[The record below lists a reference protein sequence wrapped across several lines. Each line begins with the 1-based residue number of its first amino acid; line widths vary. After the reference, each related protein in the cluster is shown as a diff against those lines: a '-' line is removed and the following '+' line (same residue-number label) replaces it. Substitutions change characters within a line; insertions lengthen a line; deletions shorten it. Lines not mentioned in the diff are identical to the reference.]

1 MDVVAAGLRAEI
13 RAIAEGFTRIDRV
26 ENALR
31 EEIVRSRD
39 ELASLIRLTFI
50 DLDRRI
56 QVLERRPADSD

>member
-1 MDVVAAGLRAEI
+1 MDVVAEGLRAEI

-39 ELASLIRLTFI
+39 ELASLIRRTLI
-50 DLDRRI
+50 DLDRRVP
-56 QVLERRPADSD
+56 VLERRATGSD